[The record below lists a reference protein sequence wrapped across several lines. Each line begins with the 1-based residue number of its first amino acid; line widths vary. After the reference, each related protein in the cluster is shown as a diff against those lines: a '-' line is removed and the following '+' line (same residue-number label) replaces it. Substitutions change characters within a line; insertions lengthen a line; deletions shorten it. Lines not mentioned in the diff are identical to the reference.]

1 MLNERMR
8 QKLNLLTVCALL
20 LLVVVACKSKIKN
33 SPEENRNTVTLRSI
47 KLVSLSG
54 EDINV
59 SELENKTIFVNFWA
73 TWCKPCIQE
82 MPTIVN
88 AQAQLQGKDVVF
100 LLASNE
106 SVEQIENFKEKR
118 KFQLRFVQV
127 QNLEALNIQALP
139 ATYIFNPQ
147 GKLIFSE
154 VGYRMWDTPENIKL
168 ITQDSSL

>member
-1 MLNERMR
+1 MRYKFNML
-8 QKLNLLTVCALL
+8 TICALL
-20 LLVVVACKSKIKN
+20 LVAACKLESRN
-33 SPEENRNTVTLRSI
+33 SPKENKNTITLESI
-47 KLVSLSG
+47 KLVKLSG
-54 EDINV
+54 EAIDLG
-59 SELENKTIFVNFWA
+59 ELKNKTVFVNFWA

-82 MPTIVN
+82 MPTIEN

-106 SVEQIENFKEKR
+106 SVEQIESFKGKR

-147 GKLIFSE
+147 GELIFSE

-168 ITQDSSL
+168 ITKDSNL